1 MKQQS
6 ARSRRKVRHY
16 RRRRKTNLLNLT
28 ALMDIFTILVFFLL
42 VNQTNTQ
49 QLPDNPDLQLPTS
62 IAQELPDDV
71 LTVQISSR
79 DILVQDRRVMS
90 VSEAMGGDER
100 VIPQL
105 AEVLN
110 SYAERARRLG
120 SADDERELMIL
131 GDRLTD
137 FALLQRIMLTAS
149 QTEYNRVALAVL
161 RTNGEDGE

>member
-16 RRRRKTNLLNLT
+16 RRRRKTNPLNLT

-71 LTVQISSR
+71 LTVQVSSR
-79 DILVQDRRVMS
+79 DILVQERSVMS
-90 VSEAMGGDER
+90 VSEAMEGDER

-137 FALLQRIMLTAS
+137 FALLQRIMFTAS